1 MGGEECMSS
10 FNYCV
15 FVGRV
20 GVDPQLRETNEGV
33 SYCRFRLAVDQGKE
47 EPLWLSVV
55 AWRTLATQ
63 VEKYVKKGSLVLVSG
78 RLSVDTYTD
87 KQNQKQTGVEIVALD
102 VRFLDQKPKTGTE
115 AQVKEPSADT
125 ATDGQA
131 A

>member
-1 MGGEECMSS
+1 MAG
-10 FNYCV
+10 FNHCV

-20 GVDPQLRETNEGV
+20 GIDPELRETNESV

-55 AWRTLATQ
+55 TWRSLATQ

-87 KQNQKQTGVEIVALD
+87 KLNQKQTSVEIVALD
-102 VRFLDQKPKTGTE
+102 VRFLDQKPKEDKPSTE
-115 AQVKEPSADT
+115 T
-125 ATDGQA
+125 AADGQA

>member
-1 MGGEECMSS
+1 MAG
-10 FNYCV
+10 FNHCV

-20 GVDPQLRETNEGV
+20 GIDPQLNQTNEGV

-55 AWRTLATQ
+55 AWRSLATQ
-63 VEKYVKKGSLVLVSG
+63 VEKYVNKGSLVLVSG

-102 VRFLDQKPKTGTE
+102 VRFFDPKPKE
-115 AQVKEPSADT
+115 DKQQAEHPSTDT
-125 ATDGQA
+125 TADGQA

>member
-1 MGGEECMSS
+1 MAG
-10 FNYCV
+10 FNHCV

-20 GVDPQLRETNEGV
+20 GLDPQLNQTNEGV

-47 EPLWLSVV
+47 EPMWLSVV
-55 AWRTLATQ
+55 AWRNLATQ

-78 RLSVDTYTD
+78 KLSVDTYTD
-87 KQNQKQTGVEIVALD
+87 KENRKQTGVEIVALD

-115 AQVKEPSADT
+115 AQVEEPSAETT
-125 ATDGQA
+125 ADGQA

>member
-1 MGGEECMSS
+1 MSS
-10 FNYCV
+10 FNHCV

-20 GVDPQLRETNEGV
+20 GIDPQLKQTNEGV

-55 AWRTLATQ
+55 AWRTLATKIEQ
-63 VEKYVKKGSLVLVSG
+63 YVHKGSLVLVAG

-115 AQVKEPSADT
+115 AQAKESSADT

>member
-1 MGGEECMSS
+1 MAG

-20 GVDPQLRETNEGV
+20 GKDPQLQQTNEGV
-33 SYCRFRLAVDQGKE
+33 SYCRFRLAVDQGNE
-47 EPLWLSVV
+47 EPMWLSVV

-87 KQNQKQTGVEIVALD
+87 KQNQKQTGVEIIALD

-115 AQVKEPSADT
+115 AQAEHPSTDT
-125 ATDGQA
+125 AADGQA

>member
-1 MGGEECMSS
+1 M
-10 FNYCV
+10 
-15 FVGRV
+15 GRV
-20 GVDPQLRETNEGV
+20 GIDPQLRETNEGV

-55 AWRTLATQ
+55 TWRKLAEQ
-63 VEKYVKKGSLVLVSG
+63 VSVYVDKGSLLLVSG

-115 AQVKEPSADT
+115 A
-125 ATDGQA
+125 
-131 A
+131 

>member
-1 MGGEECMSS
+1 MAG
-10 FNYCV
+10 FNHCV

-20 GVDPQLRETNEGV
+20 GVDPQLNQTNEGV

-55 AWRTLATQ
+55 AWRNLATQ
-63 VEKYVKKGSLVLVSG
+63 VERFVKKGSLVLVAG

-102 VRFLDQKPKTGTE
+102 VRFLDQKPKEDTQVQAEQSSTE
-115 AQVKEPSADT
+115 AA
-125 ATDGQA
+125 DGQA

>member
-1 MGGEECMSS
+1 MAA
-10 FNYCV
+10 FNHCV

-20 GVDPQLRETNEGV
+20 GIDPQLNQTNEGV

-47 EPLWLSVV
+47 EPMWLSVV

-63 VEKYVKKGSLVLVSG
+63 VEKFVKKGSLVLVSG
-78 RLSVDTYTD
+78 RLSIDTYTD
-87 KQNQKQTGVEIVALD
+87 KENRKQTGVEIVALD

-115 AQVKEPSADT
+115 TQAKEPSTET
-125 ATDGQA
+125 AADGQA

>member
-1 MGGEECMSS
+1 MAG
-10 FNYCV
+10 FNHV
-15 FVGRV
+15 VMVGRV
-20 GVDPQLRETNEGV
+20 GKDPQLNQTNEGV

-47 EPLWLSVV
+47 EPMWLSVV

-63 VEKYVKKGSLVLVSG
+63 VEKYVKKGSLVLVAG

-115 AQVKEPSADT
+115 TQAKEPSAEK
-125 ATDGQA
+125 AADGQA

>member
-1 MGGEECMSS
+1 MSS

-115 AQVKEPSADT
+115 AQAKEESTDT
-125 ATDGQA
+125 AADGQA

>member
-1 MGGEECMSS
+1 
-10 FNYCV
+10 
-15 FVGRV
+15 V

-47 EPLWLSVV
+47 EPMWLSVV
-55 AWRTLATQ
+55 ALRTLATQ
-63 VEKYVKKGSLVLVSG
+63 VEKFVKKGSLVLVAG
-78 RLSVDTYTD
+78 RLSVCTYTD

-115 AQVKEPSADT
+115 AQAKEPSTETT
-125 ATDGQA
+125 ADGQA

>member
-1 MGGEECMSS
+1 MAGYNHCI
-10 FNYCV
+10 

-63 VEKYVKKGSLVLVSG
+63 TEKYVKKGSLVLVSG
-78 RLSVDTYTD
+78 RLSVDIYTD
-87 KQNQKQTGVEIVALD
+87 KENRKQTSVEIVALD

-115 AQVKEPSADT
+115 
-125 ATDGQA
+125 GQA
-131 A
+131 EQPSTEPAAEAQAA

>member
-1 MGGEECMSS
+1 MAG
-10 FNYCV
+10 FNHCV

-20 GVDPQLRETNEGV
+20 GIDPELRETNEGV

-47 EPLWLSVV
+47 EPLWLSVA
-55 AWRTLATQ
+55 AWRSLATQ

-102 VRFLDQKPKTGTE
+102 VRFLDQKPKSNTE
-115 AQVKEPSADT
+115 AQGKEPSAET
-125 ATDGQA
+125 AADGQA

>member
-1 MGGEECMSS
+1 MSG
-10 FNYCV
+10 FNHCV

-20 GVDPQLRETNEGV
+20 GIDPELKETNEGV

-47 EPLWLSVV
+47 EPMWLSVV
-55 AWRTLATQ
+55 TWRSLATL

-87 KQNQKQTGVEIVALD
+87 KQNQVKTGVEIVALD
-102 VRFLDQKPKTGTE
+102 VRFLDQKPKEDNKAEQPNNEVVE
-115 AQVKEPSADT
+115 AK
-125 ATDGQA
+125 A

>member
-1 MGGEECMSS
+1 MAG
-10 FNYCV
+10 FNHCV

-20 GVDPQLRETNEGV
+20 GKDPELKQTNEGV
-33 SYCRFRLAVDQGKE
+33 SYCRFRLAVDQGKD

-55 AWRTLATQ
+55 AWRSLATQ

-102 VRFLDQKPKTGTE
+102 VRFLDQKPKDDRQEERLNGE
-115 AQVKEPSADT
+115 GAADEQVA
-125 ATDGQA
+125 
-131 A
+131 

>member
-1 MGGEECMSS
+1 MSG
-10 FNYCV
+10 FNQCI

-20 GVDPQLRETNEGV
+20 GKDPELKQTNEGV
-33 SYCRFRLAVDQGKE
+33 SYCRFRLAVDSGKE

-102 VRFLDQKPKTGTE
+102 VRFLDQKPKEDTK
-115 AQVKEPSADT
+115 AQAEQPSAD
-125 ATDGQA
+125 AAADGQA